1 MARFLQLLLDAK
13 EPMFSRGLAMLEKST
28 GHSGVDIRLIA
39 DVTEKAHQIMRKL
52 GLDVRDTTGRELYGA
67 LIATVKLGTCESLL
81 ANFDYV
87 LIMADGKIISF
98 NLIDVIE
105 NAHHK
110 LPYDKQSV
118 THGQRSLRGEILDR
132 YLDHPRTNEPTTIDI
147 AVSIGLLANNDEWYN
162 SIKYKLKQTT
172 PVGAKR

>member
-13 EPMFSRGLAMLEKST
+13 EPMFSRGLSTLEKST
-28 GHSGVDIRLIA
+28 GHSCVDIRLIA
-39 DVTEKAHQIMRKL
+39 DVTEKAHKIMRKL
-52 GLDVRDTTGRELYGA
+52 NLDVRDTTGQELYHA

-81 ANFDYV
+81 ADVDYV

-110 LPYDKQSV
+110 MPYDKQSV
-118 THGQRSLRGEILDR
+118 THGQRSLRGELLGR
-132 YLDHPRTNEPTTIDI
+132 YLAHPRTDKSTTIEI
-147 AVSIGLLANNDEWYN
+147 ALSIGLLADNDEWYN
-162 SIKYKLKQTT
+162 GIKHKLKQKTY
-172 PVGAKR
+172 